1 MTGAPRSSDTETETQ
16 RVAWGVGLGG
26 EGSAPGRGKD
36 LSKGAVAGQDPV
48 N

>member
-16 RVAWGVGLGG
+16 GVACGVGLGG
-26 EGSAPGRGKD
+26 EGSAPGGGKD